1 MTEEKA
7 AVRGRGRPRDA
18 EIDRRI
24 VDAARSLLAEVRP
37 LIDKAAGSPSTPF
50 RR

>member
-24 VDAARSLLAEVRP
+24 VDAARRLLAEGGYRALAVDA
-37 LIDKAAGSPSTPF
+37 L
-50 RR
+50 